1 MVNDTILAGLTNLFA
16 LFGARDCV
24 DIEVS
29 KRKLHNYL
37 ARHFGIRDTETF
49 IMMYETLRDLY
60 ESSPDIDKEAI
71 IKDVCTKIQINFSTE
86 EQALFLLRLMQ
97 FCVNDELGYLADDDL
112 FQTTASIFGVSHERF
127 LAFCEFVGDKESKL
141 VRRIITP
148 GIDGHITTFWMPHF
162 NRILLTY
169 TGNDEILMDDVPVL
183 PDTFQTWAQSSV
195 VKNVRTGTRL
205 YYSTAKAL
213 YSKQNTGNEVE
224 FCGRD
229 INFRFPNSENGIHN
243 FSFTLHSGELVAVMG
258 GSGTGKSTLM
268 SLLNGSLI
276 PQSGTITINGHNILE
291 EGAKELIGF
300 VPQDDL
306 LIEELTVYQ
315 NLWYTAKLCFEGMS
329 DAEIH
334 KRVLMVLRQLGLD
347 GARDLK
353 VGSPINKFISGG
365 QRKRLNIALELIRE
379 PAILFLDEPTS
390 GLSSIDTENVINIL
404 KEITYRGKLVIIN
417 IHQPS
422 SDVYKLFN
430 RLWLLDKGGYPVFDG
445 NPIDAITYFKT
456 AANYADA
463 NTSTCPTCG
472 NVNPEVILNIIDEK
486 ALDESGNIKE
496 ERKVSPQE
504 WHETYLKWRKK
515 KPLKEPKKA
524 SVPPTDQKRPGV
536 LHQFAIQLQRNFRT
550 KITNLQYLLITFLEA
565 PLLAAVC
572 ASLTHYAPLE
582 GYSVM
587 ENKNLVSYLFMAV
600 IVAIFIGMS
609 GSAVEIIKDRAL
621 LKREKFLSLSYA
633 SYISSK
639 IAFMAGITLLQTLL
653 FVSVGNLIM
662 ELHDVFFVW
671 WGLLF
676 LAAFLS
682 SLIGLLLS
690 QSLNSVVAI
699 YISIPILLIPQIMLC
714 GLVVSFS
721 DLTPNSTTG
730 NVPVIGDVIPSR
742 WAYEALSVTQFK
754 DNEYEAPLFDV
765 QREKYEAQYY
775 LFAYLYE
782 VQSQLETMQDEKE
795 KGEKVQPEH
804 MDVIKKALPTLSEVC
819 NMKPYSGDYSY
830 KSLRAYTDEAED
842 TLSNRCNKATLEE
855 DKIVMAI
862 VNKIGKE
869 AFLKMKKDH
878 YNKQLENFCINADTK
893 HTHDIIDGYI
903 VPRTG
908 FIYLTPTTNDGRAPF
923 YSSVK
928 VIGDTKIP
936 TLKFNVAI
944 LLLMSLIAAI
954 MLYSDRP
961 GRYLRKEQQ

>member
-1 MVNDTILAGLTNLFA
+1 MN
-16 LFGARDCV
+16 
-24 DIEVS
+24 
-29 KRKLHNYL
+29 
-37 ARHFGIRDTETF
+37 
-49 IMMYETLRDLY
+49 
-60 ESSPDIDKEAI
+60 
-71 IKDVCTKIQINFSTE
+71 
-86 EQALFLLRLMQ
+86 
-97 FCVNDELGYLADDDL
+97 
-112 FQTTASIFGVSHERF
+112 
-127 LAFCEFVGDKESKL
+127 
-141 VRRIITP
+141 
-148 GIDGHITTFWMPHF
+148 
-162 NRILLTY
+162 
-169 TGNDEILMDDVPVL
+169 
-183 PDTFQTWAQSSV
+183 
-195 VKNVRTGTRL
+195 
-205 YYSTAKAL
+205 
-213 YSKQNTGNEVE
+213 
-224 FCGRD
+224 
-229 INFRFPNSENGIHN
+229 
-243 FSFTLHSGELVAVMG
+243 
-258 GSGTGKSTLM
+258 
-268 SLLNGSLI
+268 
-276 PQSGTITINGHNILE
+276 
-291 EGAKELIGF
+291 
-300 VPQDDL
+300 
-306 LIEELTVYQ
+306 
-315 NLWYTAKLCFEGMS
+315 
-329 DAEIH
+329 
-334 KRVLMVLRQLGLD
+334 
-347 GARDLK
+347 
-353 VGSPINKFISGG
+353 
-365 QRKRLNIALELIRE
+365 
-379 PAILFLDEPTS
+379 
-390 GLSSIDTENVINIL
+390 NVINIL

-515 KPLKEPKKA
+515 KKPLKEPRKA
-524 SVPPTDQKRPGV
+524 DVPPTDQKRPGV
-536 LHQFAIQLQRNFRT
+536 IHQFAIQLQRNFRT

-565 PLLAAVC
+565 PLLAAIC

-765 QREKYEAQYY
+765 QRQKYEAQYY

-782 VQSQLETMQDEKE
+782 VQSQLETMNDEKE
-795 KGEKVQPEH
+795 KGEEVKPEH
-804 MDVIKKALPTLSEVC
+804 MDVIKKALPTLSEIC
-819 NMKPYSGDYSY
+819 NMKQYSGDYSY

-842 TLSNRCNKATLEE
+842 TLSSRCNKATLEE
-855 DKIVMAI
+855 DKIVMSI
-862 VNKIGKE
+862 VNRIGKE

>member
-37 ARHFGIRDTETF
+37 ARHFGIRDTENF
-49 IMMYETLRDLY
+49 ITIYETLRDLY
-60 ESSPDIDKEAI
+60 DSSPDIDKEAI
-71 IKDVCTKIQINFSTE
+71 IKDVCTKIQANLSTE

-97 FCVNDELGYLADDDL
+97 FCVNDELGYLADDEL
-112 FQTTASIFGVSHERF
+112 FQTTASIFGVSHEIF
-127 LAFCEFVGDKESKL
+127 LAFCDFVGDKESNL
-141 VRRIITP
+141 VRRIEVP

-162 NRILLTY
+162 NRIQLTY
-169 TGNDEILMDDVPVL
+169 TGNDTILMDDVPVL
-183 PDTFQTWAQSSV
+183 PETFQTWAQSSV

-213 YSKQNTGNEVE
+213 YSKQDTGNEVE

-229 INFRFPNSENGIHN
+229 IDFHFPNSENGIHN

-268 SLLNGSLI
+268 SLLNGTLF

-291 EGAKELIGF
+291 AGAKELIGF

-306 LIEELTVYQ
+306 LVEELTVYQ
-315 NLWYTAKLCFEGMS
+315 NLWYTAKLCFEGMN

-334 KRVLMVLRQLGLD
+334 RRVLVVLRQLGLD

-353 VGSPINKFISGG
+353 VGSAINKYISGG

-390 GLSSIDTENVINIL
+390 GLSSVDTENVINIL
-404 KEITYRGKLVIIN
+404 KELTYKGKLVIIN

-422 SDVYKLFN
+422 SDVYKLFD
-430 RLWLLDKGGYPVFDG
+430 RLWILDKGGYPVFDG

-472 NVNPEVILNIIDEK
+472 NVNPEIILNIIDEK
-486 ALDESGNIKE
+486 ALDESGRMKE
-496 ERKVSPQE
+496 ERKVTPQE

-515 KPLKEPKKA
+515 KKPLKEPRKA
-524 SVPPTDQKRPGV
+524 DVPPTDQKRPGV
-536 LHQFAIQLQRNFRT
+536 IHQFAIQLQRNFRT

-565 PLLAAVC
+565 PLLAAIC

-639 IAFMAGITLLQTLL
+639 IAFMAGVTLLQALL
-653 FVSVGNLIM
+653 FVCVGNMIM

-721 DLTPNSTTG
+721 DLTPKSTTG

-754 DNEYEAPLFDV
+754 DNEYEAPLFDI

-782 VQSQLETMQDEKE
+782 VQSQLETMHDEMT
-795 KGEKVQPEH
+795 KGEEVKPEH
-804 MDVIKKALPTLSEVC
+804 MDVIKKALPTLSKVC
-819 NMKPYSGDYSY
+819 NLKPYSGDYSY
-830 KSLRAYTDEAED
+830 KSLRAYTDEADD
-842 TLSNRCNKATLEE
+842 TLSNRCNKATLKE
-855 DKIVMAI
+855 DKIVMSI
-862 VNKIGKE
+862 VNKIGKDE
-869 AFLKMKKDH
+869 FLKMKKEH

-903 VPRTG
+903 VPRAG
-908 FIYLTPTTNDGRAPF
+908 FIYLTPLSTNGRAPF

-928 VIGDTKIP
+928 VIGSTEIP
-936 TLKFNVAI
+936 TLKFNIAI
-944 LLLMSLIAAI
+944 LLLMSIIAAI

-961 GRYLRKEQQ
+961 ARYLRKE

>member
-37 ARHFGIRDTETF
+37 ARHFGIRDTENF
-49 IMMYETLRDLY
+49 ITIYETLRDLY
-60 ESSPDIDKEAI
+60 DSSPDIDKEAI
-71 IKDVCTKIQINFSTE
+71 IKDVCTKIQANLSTE

-97 FCVNDELGYLADDDL
+97 FCVNDELGYLADDEL
-112 FQTTASIFGVSHERF
+112 FQTTASIFGVSHEIF
-127 LAFCEFVGDKESKL
+127 LAFCDFVGDKESKL
-141 VRRIITP
+141 VRRIEVP

-162 NRILLTY
+162 NRIQLTY
-169 TGNDEILMDDVPVL
+169 TGNDTILMDDVPVL
-183 PDTFQTWAQSSV
+183 PETFQTWAQSSV

-213 YSKQNTGNEVE
+213 YTKQDTGNEVE

-268 SLLNGSLI
+268 SLLNGTLF

-291 EGAKELIGF
+291 AGAKELIGF

-306 LIEELTVYQ
+306 LVEELTVYQ
-315 NLWYTAKLCFEGMS
+315 NLWYTAKLCFEGMN

-334 KRVLMVLRQLGLD
+334 RRVLVVLRQLGLD
-347 GARDLK
+347 GARNLK
-353 VGSPINKFISGG
+353 VGSAINKYISGG

-390 GLSSIDTENVINIL
+390 GLSSVDTENVINIL
-404 KEITYRGKLVIIN
+404 KELTYKGKLVIIN

-422 SDVYKLFN
+422 SDVYKLFD
-430 RLWLLDKGGYPVFDG
+430 RLWILDKGGYPVFDG

-472 NVNPEVILNIIDEK
+472 NVNPEIILNIIDEK
-486 ALDESGNIKE
+486 ALDESGRMKE
-496 ERKVSPQE
+496 ERKVTPQE

-515 KPLKEPKKA
+515 KKPLKEPRKA
-524 SVPPTDQKRPGV
+524 DVPPTDQKRPGV
-536 LHQFAIQLQRNFRT
+536 IHQFAIQLQRNFRT

-565 PLLAAVC
+565 PLLAAIC

-639 IAFMAGITLLQTLL
+639 IAFMAGVTLLQTLL
-653 FVSVGNLIM
+653 FVCVGNMIM

-714 GLVVSFS
+714 GLVVNFS
-721 DLTPNSTTG
+721 DLTPKSTTG

-754 DNEYEAPLFDV
+754 DNEYEAPLFDI
-765 QREKYEAQYY
+765 QRKKYEAQYY

-782 VQSQLETMQDEKE
+782 VQSQLETMHDEKT
-795 KGEKVQPEH
+795 KGEEVQPEH
-804 MDVIKKALPTLSEVC
+804 MDVIKKALPTLSHIC
-819 NMKPYSGDYSY
+819 NMEPYSGDYSY
-830 KSLRAYTDEAED
+830 NSLRDYTDIAED

-903 VPRTG
+903 VPRAG
-908 FIYLTPTTNDGRAPF
+908 FIYLTPLSTNGRAPF

-928 VIGDTKIP
+928 VIGSTKIP
-936 TLKFNVAI
+936 TLKFNIVI
-944 LLLMSLIAAI
+944 LLLMSLIVAI

-961 GRYLRKEQQ
+961 ARYLRKE